1 MNLGET
7 IFIAALLQEPVKAN
21 KSPKM
26 LQNVAV
32 CCRRK
37 NKIPNK
43 NQYVAIV
50 ANVAQIIVPLFAGT
64 ERAGRT
70 MPGVYPLE

>member
-1 MNLGET
+1 
-7 IFIAALLQEPVKAN
+7 
-21 KSPKM
+21 M

-32 CCRRK
+32 CCRWK
-37 NKIPNK
+37 SQLPYK

-70 MPGVYPLE
+70 MPGVYPIE